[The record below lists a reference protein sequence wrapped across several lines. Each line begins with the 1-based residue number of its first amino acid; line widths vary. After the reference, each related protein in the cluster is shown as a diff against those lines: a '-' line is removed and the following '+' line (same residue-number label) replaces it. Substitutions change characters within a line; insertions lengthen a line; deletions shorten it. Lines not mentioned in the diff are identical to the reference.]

1 MHTSENNTF
10 FGSRTKDAPSGMGQ
24 AMSSLWHVLMAF
36 FKKPY
41 IWLYI
46 LFIAEIHYGGCK
58 SIVGHGMLS
67 RSHLLHHEH
76 GQPHKSKSVAE
87 IFGHKSRSNYPQI
100 LRKICREEKS
110 IVFYNS

>member
-1 MHTSENNTF
+1 MP
-10 FGSRTKDAPSGMGQ
+10 GSITPRFIMADA
-24 AMSSLWHVLMAF
+24 
-36 FKKPY
+36 
-41 IWLYI
+41 
-46 LFIAEIHYGGCK
+46 K

-100 LRKICREEKS
+100 LRKICREEKIS
-110 IVFYNS
+110 MTKGTLNMHTSENNTF